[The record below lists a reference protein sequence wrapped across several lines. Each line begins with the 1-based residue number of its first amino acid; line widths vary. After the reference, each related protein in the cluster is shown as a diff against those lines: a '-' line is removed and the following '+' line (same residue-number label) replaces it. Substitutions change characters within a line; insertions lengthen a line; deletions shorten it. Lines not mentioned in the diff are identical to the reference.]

1 MVYVTFA
8 VGVVLLLLG
17 AESLVKGA
25 SRIAAV
31 LRVPPLIV
39 GLTVV
44 AFGTS
49 APEFA
54 VGLTG
59 ALSGSTDVTMGNVVG
74 SNILNVLLILGIGAC
89 VAPFAVALR
98 VVRMEVPF
106 MVGATLL
113 AVVMALDG
121 RISLLD
127 GAILFGG
134 LLVFTTVSV
143 RKARR
148 ERTPVAASDE
158 ASDGQGRLALAVVS
172 VLAGLGLLTLGAHWL
187 VQSAVTVAEAY
198 GVDELIVSLVVV
210 ALGTSLPE
218 IATTVVAATKG
229 EGDLAVGGVVGSNLF
244 NLLGVLGL
252 SALVS
257 GLLPGGGNGLPVQD
271 ITIRVDLLVM
281 AGSALVCLP
290 VFITGH
296 RVSRFEGALLISGYV
311 GYTGYLILRG
321 LEHPILSDYVGIVLS
336 YGLPALVLTL
346 VVSLQRDLGANQ

>member
-8 VGVVLLLLG
+8 AGVVLLLLG

-31 LRVPPLIV
+31 LRIPPLIV

-59 ALSGSTDVTMGNVVG
+59 ALSGSADVTVGNVVG

-121 RISLLD
+121 TISLLD

-134 LLVFTTVSV
+134 LLVFTAVSV
-143 RKARR
+143 RKASR
-148 ERTPVAASDE
+148 ERTPAAETDAE
-158 ASDGQGRLALAVVS
+158 SDGKGRLALAVVS

-187 VQSAVTVAEAY
+187 VESAVLVAQAY

-218 IATTVVAATKG
+218 IATTVVAAKRG

-257 GLLPGGGNGLPVQD
+257 GSGLLVQE
-271 ITIRVDLLVM
+271 ITVRVDLLVM
-281 AGSALVCLP
+281 AGSALICLP

-296 RVSRFEGALLISGYV
+296 RVSRFEGGLLISGYV

-321 LEHPILSDYVGIVLS
+321 LEHPALQSYLGIVLS

>member
-1 MVYVTFA
+1 MVYLTFA
-8 VGVVLLLLG
+8 AGIVLLLLG

-31 LRVPPLIV
+31 LRISPLIV

-54 VGLTG
+54 VGLAG
-59 ALSGSTDVTMGNVVG
+59 ALSGSTDVALGNVVG

-98 VVRMEVPF
+98 VVRLEVPF

-113 AVVMALDG
+113 AVVMAFDG
-121 RISLLD
+121 VIGLLD
-127 GAILFGG
+127 GIVLFGG

-148 ERTPVAASDE
+148 ERTSAASADD
-158 ASDGQGRLALAVVS
+158 ADSRGKLTLAVVS
-172 VLAGLGLLTLGAHWL
+172 VLVGLGLLTLGAHWL
-187 VQSAVTVAEAY
+187 VQSAVAVAEAH
-198 GVDELIVSLVVV
+198 GIDELIVSLVVI

-218 IATTVVAATKG
+218 IATTVVAARRG

-252 SALVS
+252 SAMAS
-257 GLLPGGGNGLPVQD
+257 GSGLPVQD
-271 ITIRVDLLVM
+271 ITARVDLLVM
-281 AGSALVCLP
+281 AGTALICLP
-290 VFITGH
+290 IFITGR
-296 RVSRFEGALLISGYV
+296 RVSRFEGVLLLTGYV
-311 GYTGYLILRG
+311 GYTGYLVLRG
-321 LEHPILSDYVGIVLS
+321 LDHPALQAYVGIVLS

-346 VVSLQRDLGANQ
+346 VISLQRDLGARA

>member
-1 MVYVTFA
+1 MVYVIFA

-31 LRVPPLIV
+31 LGISPLVV

-54 VGLTG
+54 VGVTG
-59 ALSGSTDVTMGNVVG
+59 ALTGSTDVTMGNVVG

-89 VAPFAVALR
+89 VAPFKVALR
-98 VVRMEVPF
+98 VVRLEVPF

-113 AVVMALDG
+113 AVVMAFDGLIGFLDG
-121 RISLLD
+121 VV
-127 GAILFGG
+127 LFSG
-134 LLVFTTVSV
+134 LLVFTMTSV
-143 RKARR
+143 HKARR
-148 ERTPVAASDE
+148 ERTTTITAQEGAE
-158 ASDGQGRLALAVVS
+158 GQGRLPLAVVS
-172 VLAGLGLLTLGAHWL
+172 VLVGLGFLTLGAHWL
-187 VQSAVTVAEAY
+187 VQSAVEIAQSF

-218 IATTVVAATKG
+218 VATTVVAAKRG

-257 GLLPGGGNGLPVQD
+257 EAGLPVQD
-271 ITIRVDLLVM
+271 ITVRVDLLVM
-281 AGSALVCLP
+281 AGTALVCLP

-296 RVSRFEGALLISGYV
+296 RVSRFEGLLLISGYL

-321 LEHPILSDYVGIVLS
+321 LDHPALQSYVGLALS

-346 VVSLQRDLGANQ
+346 VVSLQRDLGARG